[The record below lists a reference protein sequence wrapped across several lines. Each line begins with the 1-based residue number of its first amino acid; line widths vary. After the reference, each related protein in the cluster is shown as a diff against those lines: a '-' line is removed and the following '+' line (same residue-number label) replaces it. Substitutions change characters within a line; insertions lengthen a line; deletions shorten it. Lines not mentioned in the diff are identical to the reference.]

1 MFKSIL
7 IPTDGSQL
15 SDIAIAKGIALAKSL
30 DAKVVG
36 FYAIPPYHYVALE
49 PEMLADT
56 REAYESDA
64 KKHAEQY
71 LAKIET
77 AAKEA
82 GVRCECFHDMEDHP
96 YEAIIRAAE
105 KSGCDLIAMAS
116 HGRRGLR
123 GILLGS
129 ETNLVLTHTR
139 IAVLVFR

>member
-82 GVRCECFHDMEDHP
+82 GVRCECFHDM
-96 YEAIIRAAE
+96 
-105 KSGCDLIAMAS
+105 
-116 HGRRGLR
+116 
-123 GILLGS
+123 
-129 ETNLVLTHTR
+129 
-139 IAVLVFR
+139 